1 MCAQTA
7 GMVCALSTGAGF
19 GAAFAGPAW
28 SDAAGFVEPEYGRR
42 FASPTSTATA
52 APTSCPR
59 STASSAISP
68 QAPAGDAVAGPT
80 LSDASGWADLDNA
93 STIRLADVDADG
105 DLDLCARANAGIRCW
120 PWNGTGF
127 DASFVGPDWNDA
139 SGWNDFRLYATI
151 RAGDLDGDG
160 RADLCGRG
168 TDGVACHLSTGAGFG
183 PAMAGP
189 ALADSV
195 AGRLALLST
204 IRFAGPRPARCVQP
218 RRTATASTT
227 TATAKP
233 TRVLGADADADAGS
247 DSSPD
252 GFTEADVAADAAA
265 TPHSRFPGE
274 PGGADAS
281 GGCGCRVPC
290 RPGGLGVA
298 LLLAPAFLLRR
309 RKGEEL

>member
-1 MCAQTA
+1 M
-7 GMVCALSTGAGF
+7 
-19 GAAFAGPAW
+19 
-28 SDAAGFVEPEYGRR
+28 
-42 FASPTSTATA
+42 
-52 APTSCPR
+52 
-59 STASSAISP
+59 
-68 QAPAGDAVAGPT
+68 
-80 LSDASGWADLDNA
+80 
-93 STIRLADVDADG
+93 
-105 DLDLCARANAGIRCW
+105 
-120 PWNGTGF
+120 
-127 DASFVGPDWNDA
+127 GPDWNDA

-195 AGRLALLST
+195 GWQALPYFST
-204 IRFAGPRPARCVQP
+204 IRFAGPRPARCRP
-218 RRTATASTT
+218 TT
-227 TATAKP
+227 ENCNGVDDDCDGETDEGCS
-233 TRVLGADADADAGS
+233 GADADADAGS
-247 DSSPD
+247 DGSPD
-252 GFTEADVAADAAA
+252 GFTEADVAADGGRDA
-265 TPHSRFPGE
+265 PILDIPGE

-309 RKGEEL
+309 RKG